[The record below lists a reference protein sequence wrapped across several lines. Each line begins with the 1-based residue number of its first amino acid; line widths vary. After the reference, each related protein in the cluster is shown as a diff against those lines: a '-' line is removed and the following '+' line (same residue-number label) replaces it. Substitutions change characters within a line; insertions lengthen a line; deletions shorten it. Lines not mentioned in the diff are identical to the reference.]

1 MYIYYIYYIFYSNTL
16 FPLAFYSIIINIYIL
31 IIIEIESREMGK
43 WGVTKKYVVYV
54 VNVYYVDY
62 DN

>member
-1 MYIYYIYYIFYSNTL
+1 MYIYYIYYIFFSNTL
-16 FPLAFYSIIINIYIL
+16 FSLAFYSIIINIYIL
-31 IIIEIESREMGK
+31 IIIEVESREMGK